1 MIKGFKRYDRDLKR
15 RWYATSGRGIRQMKT
30 DSNRRLAIDLFSGC
44 GGLSQGLE
52 DAGFKVL
59 ACCEIRPE
67 ARATFELNHPDT
79 ILLEDVR
86 TEDPVAL
93 KKKLGLRRGQ
103 LDLLAGC
110 PPCQGF
116 SSIRTHNG
124 AIANDPRNEL
134 IFQIERFVDAFKPRC
149 VLIENVP
156 RLLNDCRLV
165 QFKRHLSERWGY
177 EFVDGVLD
185 AKDFNVPQRRK
196 RMILIGCRLKKPV
209 LPQQCNVRITVS
221 DAIRN
226 IEIPSGKEGASARR
240 LANLRQHFSPIV
252 QARIERIKENRTD
265 LPDDMALEC
274 HKRYPKGF
282 RDVYGRMAWDEVSP
296 TITRGCGN
304 PSKGR
309 FLHPSENRAI
319 NMLEALILQ
328 GFPKTYQFPD
338 GLGIGKIAS
347 MIGEAF
353 PPPMAKAQGEAILKL
368 LSSCR
373 CSTLAAA
380 KKDAI

>member
-1 MIKGFKRYDRDLKR
+1 MMRNNK
-15 RWYATSGRGIRQMKT
+15 
-30 DSNRRLAIDLFSGC
+30 RLAIDLFSGC

-52 DAGFKVL
+52 DAGFEVL

-67 ARATFELNHPDT
+67 ARATYKLNHPNT
-79 ILLEDVR
+79 VLLTDICKAN
-86 TEDPVAL
+86 PLAL
-93 KKKLGLRRGQ
+93 KKQLGLRRGQ

-124 AIANDPRNEL
+124 EIACDPRNEL
-134 IFQIERFVDAFKPRC
+134 IFQVERFVDVFKPRC

-156 RLLNDCRLV
+156 RLLKDSRLAF
-165 QFKRHLSERWGY
+165 FKQHLSEKWGY
-177 EFVDGVLD
+177 DFVDGVLD

-196 RMILIGCRLKKPV
+196 RMILIGSRLKKPV
-209 LPQQCNVRITVS
+209 LPSKSNLRITVS

-226 IEIPSGKEGASARR
+226 IEIPSGDKGASARR
-240 LANLRQHFSPIV
+240 LAKLRQHFSPIV
-252 QARIERIKENRTD
+252 QARIERIKDSRSD

-309 FLHPSENRAI
+309 YLHPSENRAI

-328 GFPKTYQFPD
+328 GFPKTYKFPEE
-338 GLGIGKIAS
+338 LGIGKIAS

-353 PPPMAKAQGEAILKL
+353 PPPMAKAQGDVIVKL
-368 LSSCR
+368 ISSYPR
-373 CSTLAAA
+373 ATPPI
-380 KKDAI
+380 KV

>member
-1 MIKGFKRYDRDLKR
+1 MNKRKCV
-15 RWYATSGRGIRQMKT
+15 
-30 DSNRRLAIDLFSGC
+30 AIDLFSGC

-59 ACCEIRPE
+59 ACCEIRQE
-67 ARATFELNHPDT
+67 ARDAYRLNHPDT
-79 ILLEDVR
+79 VLLEDVR
-86 TEDPVAL
+86 TANPVDL

-124 AIANDPRNEL
+124 EIANDPRNEL
-134 IFQIERFVDAFKPRC
+134 IFQVERFVDAFKPRC

-156 RLLNDCRLV
+156 RLLKDDRLK
-165 QFKRHLSERWGY
+165 QFKRHLSAKWGY
-177 EFVDGVLD
+177 KFVDGVLD

-209 LPQQCNVRITVS
+209 LPEKSKSIMTVS

-226 IEIPSGKEGASARR
+226 VVIPSGEKGASARR
-240 LANLRQHFSPIV
+240 LAGLRQHFSPVV
-252 QARIERIKENRTD
+252 QARIERIKNSRTD
-265 LPDDMALEC
+265 LPEGMALEC

-282 RDVYGRMAWDEVSP
+282 RDVYGRMSWDEVSP

-309 FLHPSENRAI
+309 FIHPSENRAI

-328 GFPKTYQFPD
+328 GFPKTYKFPEN
-338 GLGIGKIAS
+338 LGIGKIAS

-353 PPPMAKAQGEAILKL
+353 PPPMARAQGEAILKL
-368 LSSCR
+368 LPKVVR
-373 CSTLAAA
+373 
-380 KKDAI
+380 KV

>member
-1 MIKGFKRYDRDLKR
+1 MNKRKCV
-15 RWYATSGRGIRQMKT
+15 
-30 DSNRRLAIDLFSGC
+30 AIDLFSGC

-59 ACCEIRPE
+59 ACCEIRQE
-67 ARATFELNHPDT
+67 ARAAYKLNHPDT
-79 ILLEDVR
+79 VLLEDVR
-86 TEDPVAL
+86 TADPVDL
-93 KKKLGLRRGQ
+93 KKKLGIRRGQ

-124 AIANDPRNEL
+124 EVANDPRNEL
-134 IFQIERFVDAFKPRC
+134 IFQVERFVDAFKPRC

-156 RLLNDCRLV
+156 RLLKDDRLT
-165 QFKRHLSERWGY
+165 QFKQHLSEKWGY
-177 EFVDGVLD
+177 EFVGGVLD

-209 LPQQCNVRITVS
+209 LPEKSNLRITVS

-226 IEIPSGKEGASARR
+226 VVIPSGEKGASARH
-240 LANLRQHFSPIV
+240 LAGLRQHFSPVV
-252 QARIERIKENRTD
+252 QARIERIKNSRND
-265 LPDDMALEC
+265 LPEEMALGC
-274 HKRYPKGF
+274 HKRYPNGF
-282 RDVYGRMAWDEVSP
+282 RDVYGRMSWDEVSP

-309 FLHPSENRAI
+309 FIHPSENRAI

-328 GFPKTYQFPD
+328 GFPKTYKFPEN
-338 GLGIGKIAS
+338 LGIGKIAS

-353 PPPMAKAQGEAILKL
+353 PPPMAKAQGEAILQL
-368 LSSCR
+368 LSVCR
-373 CSTLAAA
+373 CARPVAENQDVTLRG
-380 KKDAI
+380 

>member
-1 MIKGFKRYDRDLKR
+1 
-15 RWYATSGRGIRQMKT
+15 MKHKMEHI
-30 DSNRRLAIDLFSGC
+30 AIDLFSGC

-59 ACCEIRPE
+59 ACCEIRQA
-67 ARATFELNHPDT
+67 ARAAYKLNHPDT
-79 ILLEDVR
+79 VLLEDVR
-86 TEDPVAL
+86 TADPVAL
-93 KKKLGLRRGQ
+93 KKELGLRRGQ

-124 AIANDPRNEL
+124 EIADDPRNEL
-134 IFQIERFVDAFKPRC
+134 IFQVERFVDAFKPRC

-156 RLLNDCRLV
+156 RLLKDNRLA
-165 QFKRHLSERWGY
+165 QFKQHLSERWGY

-185 AKDFNVPQRRK
+185 AKDFKVPQRRK

-209 LPQQCNVRITVS
+209 LPEKSNLRITVS

-226 IEIPSGKEGASARR
+226 IEIPSGEAGASAHR
-240 LANLRQHFSPIV
+240 LANLRQHFSPVV
-252 QARIERIKENRTD
+252 QARIERIKESRTD
-265 LPDDMALEC
+265 LPDDLALKC

-328 GFPKTYQFPD
+328 GFPKTYKFPEE
-338 GLGIGKIAS
+338 LGIGKIAS

-373 CSTLAAA
+373 RATPPAEV
-380 KKDAI
+380 KDAISRG

>member
-1 MIKGFKRYDRDLKR
+1 MNKRKCV
-15 RWYATSGRGIRQMKT
+15 
-30 DSNRRLAIDLFSGC
+30 AIDLFSGC

-59 ACCEIRPE
+59 ACCEIRQE
-67 ARATFELNHPDT
+67 ARAAYKLNHPDT
-79 ILLEDVR
+79 VLLEDVR
-86 TEDPVAL
+86 TANPVDL

-124 AIANDPRNEL
+124 EIANDPRNEL
-134 IFQIERFVDAFKPRC
+134 IFQVERFVDAFKPRC

-156 RLLNDCRLV
+156 RLLKDDRLK
-165 QFKRHLSERWGY
+165 QFKQHLSAKWGY
-177 EFVDGVLD
+177 KFVDGVLD

-209 LPQQCNVRITVS
+209 LPEKSKSIMTVS

-226 IEIPSGKEGASARR
+226 VVIPSGEKGASARR
-240 LANLRQHFSPIV
+240 LAGLRQHFSPVV
-252 QARIERIKENRTD
+252 QARIERIKNSRTD
-265 LPDDMALEC
+265 LPEDMALEC

-282 RDVYGRMAWDEVSP
+282 RDVYGRMSWDEVSP

-328 GFPKTYQFPD
+328 GFPMTYKFPEE
-338 GLGIGKIAS
+338 LGIGKIAS

-368 LSSCR
+368 LPKEICKQR
-373 CSTLAAA
+373 
-380 KKDAI
+380 AIG

>member
-1 MIKGFKRYDRDLKR
+1 MYDNK
-15 RWYATSGRGIRQMKT
+15 
-30 DSNRRLAIDLFSGC
+30 RLAIDLFSGC

-59 ACCEIRPE
+59 ACCEIRQE
-67 ARATFELNHPDT
+67 ARDAYRLNHPDT
-79 ILLEDVR
+79 VLLEDVR
-86 TEDPVAL
+86 TANPVDL

-124 AIANDPRNEL
+124 EIANDPRNEL
-134 IFQIERFVDAFKPRC
+134 IFQVERFVDAFKPRC

-156 RLLNDCRLV
+156 RLLKDDRLK
-165 QFKRHLSERWGY
+165 QFKRHLSAKWGY

-209 LPQQCNVRITVS
+209 LPEKSQSIITVS

-226 IEIPSGKEGASARR
+226 VVIPPGEKGASARR
-240 LANLRQHFSPIV
+240 LVGLRQHFSPVV
-252 QARIERIKENRTD
+252 QARIERIKNSRTD

-282 RDVYGRMAWDEVSP
+282 RDVYGRMSWDEVSP

-309 FLHPSENRAI
+309 FIHPSENRAI

-328 GFPKTYQFPD
+328 GFPTTYKFPEN
-338 GLGIGKIAS
+338 LGIGKIAS

-353 PPPMAKAQGEAILKL
+353 PPPMAKAQGKVILKL
-368 LSSCR
+368 LPGLACSSQHR
-373 CSTLAAA
+373 RKRKPLPSLSH
-380 KKDAI
+380 DL

>member
-1 MIKGFKRYDRDLKR
+1 MNKRKCV
-15 RWYATSGRGIRQMKT
+15 
-30 DSNRRLAIDLFSGC
+30 AIDLFSGC

-59 ACCEIRPE
+59 ACCEIRQE
-67 ARATFELNHPDT
+67 ARAAYKLNHPDT
-79 ILLEDVR
+79 VLLEDVR
-86 TEDPVAL
+86 TANPVDL

-124 AIANDPRNEL
+124 EIANDPRNEL
-134 IFQIERFVDAFKPRC
+134 IFQVERFVDAFKPRC

-156 RLLNDCRLV
+156 RLLKDDRLK
-165 QFKRHLSERWGY
+165 QFKQHLSAKWGY
-177 EFVDGVLD
+177 KFVDGVLD

-209 LPQQCNVRITVS
+209 LPEKSKSIMTVS

-226 IEIPSGKEGASARR
+226 VVIPSGEKGASARR
-240 LANLRQHFSPIV
+240 LAGLRQHFSPVV
-252 QARIERIKENRTD
+252 QARIERIKNSRTD
-265 LPDDMALEC
+265 LPEDMALEC

-282 RDVYGRMAWDEVSP
+282 RDVYGRMSWDEASP

-309 FLHPSENRAI
+309 FIHPSENRAI

-328 GFPKTYQFPD
+328 GFPKTYKFPEN
-338 GLGIGKIAS
+338 LGIGKIAS

-353 PPPMAKAQGEAILKL
+353 PPPMARAQGEAILKL
-368 LSSCR
+368 LPKVVR
-373 CSTLAAA
+373 
-380 KKDAI
+380 KV

>member
-1 MIKGFKRYDRDLKR
+1 MNKKTRKRIAL
-15 RWYATSGRGIRQMKT
+15 
-30 DSNRRLAIDLFSGC
+30 DLFSGC

-52 DAGFKVL
+52 DAGFEVL

-67 ARATFELNHPDT
+67 ARETYKLNHPGT
-79 ILLEDVR
+79 ILIDDICEA
-86 TEDPVAL
+86 DPLAL

-124 AIANDPRNEL
+124 AIANDPRKEL
-134 IFQIERFVDAFKPRC
+134 IFQVERFVEVFKPRC

-156 RLLNDCRLV
+156 RLLKDQRLADFKQHLTERFGY
-165 QFKRHLSERWGY
+165 QFE
-177 EFVDGVLD
+177 DGVLD

-196 RMILIGCRLKKPV
+196 RMILIGSRMKPPK
-209 LPQQCNVRITVS
+209 LPQKSKTRLTVA

-226 IEIPSGKEGASARR
+226 IVIPKGPEGDSARR
-240 LANLRQHFSPIV
+240 LVTLRQHFSPV
-252 QARIERIKENRTD
+252 VLERIKAVKTNRSE
-265 LPDDMALEC
+265 LPDNLVLEC
-274 HKRYPKGF
+274 HKRCPKGF
-282 RDVYGRMAWDEVSP
+282 RDVYGRMSWDDVSP
-296 TITRGCGN
+296 TITRGCNN

-309 FLHPSENRAI
+309 FIHPSEDRAL

-328 GFPKTYQFPD
+328 GFPMTYKFPPK
-338 GLGIGKIAS
+338 LGIGKIAS

-353 PPPMAKAQGEAILKL
+353 PPPMAKAQGEIILTL
-368 LSSCR
+368 LPVR
-373 CSTLAAA
+373 GGACSE
-380 KKDAI
+380 KKIERIRKS

>member
-1 MIKGFKRYDRDLKR
+1 
-15 RWYATSGRGIRQMKT
+15 MK
-30 DSNRRLAIDLFSGC
+30 SNNTKRLAIDLFSGC

-52 DAGFKVL
+52 DAGFEVL
-59 ACCEIRPE
+59 ACCEIRSE
-67 ARATFELNHPDT
+67 ARETYKLNHPKT
-79 ILLEDVR
+79 VLLTDICEA
-86 TEDPVAL
+86 DPMDL
-93 KKKLGLRRGQ
+93 KKQLGLRRGQ

-124 AIANDPRNEL
+124 EIACDPRNEL
-134 IFQIERFVDAFKPRC
+134 IFQVERFVDVFKPRC

-156 RLLNDCRLV
+156 RLLKDNRLAL
-165 QFKRHLSERWGY
+165 FKQHLSEKWGY
-177 EFVDGVLD
+177 NFVDGVLD

-196 RMILIGCRLKKPV
+196 RMILIGSRFKKPV
-209 LPQQCNVRITVS
+209 LPSKSNLRITVS

-226 IEIPSGKEGASARR
+226 IEIPSGDKGASARR
-240 LANLRQHFSPIV
+240 LAKLRQHFSPVV
-252 QARIERIKENRTD
+252 QARIERIKDSRSD
-265 LPDDMALEC
+265 LPDDMTLEC

-309 FLHPSENRAI
+309 YLHPSENRAI

-328 GFPKTYQFPD
+328 GFPKTYKFPEK
-338 GLGIGKIAS
+338 LGIGKIAS

-353 PPPMAKAQGEAILKL
+353 PPPMAKAQGDVIVKL
-368 LSSCR
+368 LSSCP
-373 CSTLAAA
+373 CATPFIKA
-380 KKDAI
+380 

>member
-1 MIKGFKRYDRDLKR
+1 
-15 RWYATSGRGIRQMKT
+15 MKT
-30 DSNRRLAIDLFSGC
+30 GNNRRLAIDLFSGC

-59 ACCEIRPE
+59 ACCEIRQE
-67 ARATFELNHPDT
+67 ARATYKLNHPDT
-79 ILLEDVR
+79 VLLEDVR
-86 TEDPVAL
+86 SADPVAL
-93 KKKLGLRRGQ
+93 KKQLGLRRGQ

-124 AIANDPRNEL
+124 EIANDPRNEL
-134 IFQIERFVDAFKPRC
+134 IFQVERFVDAFKPRC

-156 RLLNDCRLV
+156 RLLKDRRLA
-165 QFKRHLSERWGY
+165 QFKQHLSKKWGY

-209 LPQQCNVRITVS
+209 LPKKSKAIITVS

-226 IEIPSGKEGASARR
+226 VIIPSGEKGASARR
-240 LANLRQHFSPIV
+240 LAGLRQHFSPTV
-252 QARIERIKENRTD
+252 QARIERIKNSRTD
-265 LPDDMALEC
+265 LPEDMALEC

-282 RDVYGRMAWDEVSP
+282 RDVYGRMSWDEVSP

-309 FLHPSENRAI
+309 FIHPSENRAI

-328 GFPKTYQFPD
+328 GFPKTYKFPEE
-338 GLGIGKIAS
+338 LGIGKIAS

-353 PPPMAKAQGEAILKL
+353 PPPMAKAQGDVIVKL
-368 LSSCR
+368 LSSSPCATPFFKVR
-373 CSTLAAA
+373 H
-380 KKDAI
+380 

>member
-1 MIKGFKRYDRDLKR
+1 
-15 RWYATSGRGIRQMKT
+15 MK
-30 DSNRRLAIDLFSGC
+30 SNNAKRLAIDLFSGC

-52 DAGFKVL
+52 DAGFTVL
-59 ACCEIRPE
+59 ACCEIRQE
-67 ARATFELNHPDT
+67 ARAAYKLNHPDT
-79 ILLEDVR
+79 VLLKDVR

-93 KKKLGLRRGQ
+93 KKKLGVRRGQ
-103 LDLLAGC
+103 LDLLASC

-124 AIANDPRNEL
+124 EIADDPRNEL
-134 IFQIERFVDAFKPRC
+134 IFQVERFVDAFKPRC

-156 RLLNDCRLV
+156 RLLKDNRLA
-165 QFKRHLSERWGY
+165 QFKQHLSEKWGY
-177 EFVDGVLD
+177 EFVEGVLD
-185 AKDFNVPQRRK
+185 AKDFDVPQRRK
-196 RMILIGCRLKKPV
+196 RMILIGCRLKKLPV
-209 LPQQCNVRITVS
+209 LPAKSNRTITVS

-226 IEIPSGKEGASARR
+226 VAIPSGEEGASARR
-240 LANLRQHFSPIV
+240 LAGLRQHFSPVV
-252 QARIERIKENRTD
+252 QARIERIKNGRAD
-265 LPDDMALEC
+265 LPEDMALEC

-282 RDVYGRMAWDEVSP
+282 RDVYGRMSWDEVSP

-328 GFPKTYQFPD
+328 GFPKTYKFPEE
-338 GLGIGKIAS
+338 LGIGKIAS

-368 LSSCR
+368 LPSCR
-373 CSTLAAA
+373 CATTPTEA
-380 KKDAI
+380 KDAISRG

>member
-1 MIKGFKRYDRDLKR
+1 
-15 RWYATSGRGIRQMKT
+15 MK
-30 DSNRRLAIDLFSGC
+30 SNNKHLAIDLFSGC

-52 DAGFKVL
+52 DAGFEVL

-67 ARATFELNHPDT
+67 ARDTYKLNHPNT
-79 ILLEDVR
+79 VILTDVCKA
-86 TEDPVAL
+86 DPIVL
-93 KKKLGLRRGQ
+93 KKQLGLRRGQ

-124 AIANDPRNEL
+124 EIACDPRNEL
-134 IFQIERFVDAFKPRC
+134 IFQVERFVDAFKPKC

-156 RLLNDCRLV
+156 RLLIDKRLAL
-165 QFKRHLSERWGY
+165 FKQHLADKYGY
-177 EFVDGVLD
+177 EFVEGVLD

-196 RMILIGCRLKKPV
+196 RMILIGSRLRKPV
-209 LPQQCNVRITVS
+209 LPSKSNLQITVA

-226 IEIPSGKEGASARR
+226 IEIPSGKEGDSARH
-240 LANLRQHFSPIV
+240 LANLRQHFSPAV
-252 QARIERIKENRTD
+252 QARIEHITCSRSD
-265 LPDDMALEC
+265 LPDYMVLEC
-274 HKRYPKGF
+274 HRRYPKGF
-282 RDVYGRMAWDEVSP
+282 RDVYGRMAWNDVSP

-309 FLHPSENRAI
+309 YLHPSENRAI

-328 GFPKTYQFPD
+328 GFPVTYKFPPQ
-338 GLGIGKIAS
+338 LGIGKIAS

-353 PPPMAKAQGEAILKL
+353 PPPMAKAQGEEIIKL
-368 LSSCR
+368 LHR
-373 CSTLAAA
+373 
-380 KKDAI
+380 

>member
-1 MIKGFKRYDRDLKR
+1 
-15 RWYATSGRGIRQMKT
+15 MKHKVKYIA
-30 DSNRRLAIDLFSGC
+30 LDLFSGC

-52 DAGFKVL
+52 DAGFEVL

-67 ARATFELNHPDT
+67 ARETYKLNHPGT
-79 ILLEDVR
+79 ILVDDIR
-86 TEDPVAL
+86 KADPLAL
-93 KKKLGLRRGQ
+93 KKQLGLRRGQ

-124 AIANDPRNEL
+124 EIANDPRNEL
-134 IFQIERFVDAFKPRC
+134 IFQVERFVDAFKPRC

-156 RLLNDCRLV
+156 RLLKDSRLA
-165 QFKRHLSERWGY
+165 QFKQHLSERWDY

-209 LPQQCNVRITVS
+209 LPIKHNTKITVA
-221 DAIRN
+221 DAIRD
-226 IEIPSGKEGASARR
+226 IEIPAGEDGASARR
-240 LANLRQHFSPIV
+240 LVALRQHFSPAV
-252 QARIERIKENRTD
+252 QARIERIKNSRTD
-265 LPDDMALEC
+265 LPEDMALEC

-328 GFPKTYQFPD
+328 GFPKTYKFPAE
-338 GLGIGKIAS
+338 LGIGKIAS

-368 LSSCR
+368 LPKSVLQS
-373 CSTLAAA
+373 
-380 KKDAI
+380 

>member
-1 MIKGFKRYDRDLKR
+1 MMHDNK
-15 RWYATSGRGIRQMKT
+15 
-30 DSNRRLAIDLFSGC
+30 RLAIDLFSGC

-59 ACCEIRPE
+59 ACCEIRQE
-67 ARATFELNHPDT
+67 ARATYKLNHPNT

-86 TEDPVAL
+86 TADPVAL

-124 AIANDPRNEL
+124 EIANDPRNEL
-134 IFQIERFVDAFKPRC
+134 IFQIERFVEAFKPRC

-156 RLLNDCRLV
+156 RLLTDSRLAL
-165 QFKRHLSERWGY
+165 FKQHLSQNWGY

-196 RMILIGCRLKKPV
+196 RMILIGNRLRKPT
-209 LPQQCNVRITVS
+209 LPQKSNHTITVS

-226 IEIPSGKEGASARR
+226 VVIPSGKKGASARR
-240 LANLRQHFSPIV
+240 LAGLRQHFSPVV
-252 QARIERIKENRTD
+252 QARIERIMDSRFD
-265 LPDDMALEC
+265 LPEGMALEC

-282 RDVYGRMAWDEVSP
+282 RDVYGRMSWDEVAP

-328 GFPKTYQFPD
+328 GFPKTYKFPED
-338 GLGIGKIAS
+338 LGIGKIAS

-353 PPPMAKAQGEAILKL
+353 PPPMAKAQGEEILRL
-368 LSSCR
+368 LSKTKRNSEKLQVV
-373 CSTLAAA
+373 SGV
-380 KKDAI
+380 K